1 MIKLVIF
8 DLHGTL
14 AKPNVVT
21 DEYVASRYL
30 IERGY
35 EVYPQGLRAAWQY
48 VCFIDLPRH
57 GFKDYPSMLRKTMER
72 LDVKVDED
80 TINGLAALYQRN
92 NYTLFDDAEPAV
104 RLAREMKLK
113 TAIATTP
120 PRFWY
125 ERDMQEVL
133 ELIDFLCTGDVAG
146 CEKSNPKMYHT
157 IISHF
162 NVEPENC
169 VVIGDGEYVDILL
182 PNSLGMRTIFLDRYT
197 TGKTHSTAHA
207 TVNTLH
213 EVMDEV
219 RNFLE

>member
-14 AKPNVVT
+14 AEPNVVT

-30 IERGY
+30 IERGH
-35 EVYPQGLRAAWQY
+35 EVYPQELRAAWQY

-57 GFKDYPSMLRKTMER
+57 GFKDYLSMLGKTLER
-72 LDVKVDED
+72 LDVEVDEA
-80 TINGLAALYQRN
+80 TINGLSTLYRQN

-104 RLAREMKLK
+104 RLARKMNLK

-125 ERDMQEVL
+125 ERDMQGVL
-133 ELIDFLCTGDVAG
+133 EHIDLLCTGTVAG

-157 IISHF
+157 IVSHF
-162 NVEPENC
+162 DLIPENC
-169 VVIGDGEYVDILL
+169 VVIGDGVYVDILL
-182 PNSLGMRTIFLDRYT
+182 PNSLGMKTILLDRKIT
-197 TGKTHSTAHA
+197 SKTHSIANA

-213 EVMDEV
+213 EAMDEV
-219 RNFLE
+219 RNLIS

>member
-21 DEYVASRYL
+21 DEYGASRYL

-35 EVYPQGLRAAWQY
+35 DVYPQELRAVWQC
-48 VCFIDLPRH
+48 VCFIDQPRH
-57 GFKDYPSMLRKTMER
+57 GFKDYPSMLGKAMER

-80 TINGLAALYQRN
+80 TINGLAAQYLQN
-92 NYTLFDDAEPAV
+92 DYTLFEDAEPAV
-104 RLAREMKLK
+104 RRVKEMKLK

-120 PRFWY
+120 PKFWY

-133 ELIDFLCTGDVAG
+133 EFIDFLCTGDVAG
-146 CEKSNPKMYHT
+146 CEKSNPKMYRT

-213 EVMDEV
+213 EAMDEV

>member
-21 DEYVASRYL
+21 DEYDASRYL

-35 EVYPQGLRAAWQY
+35 DVYPQELRAAWQY
-48 VCFIDLPRH
+48 ICFIDQPRYE
-57 GFKDYPSMLRKTMER
+57 FKDYLSMLRKTMER
-72 LDVKVDED
+72 LDVKVEEA
-80 TINGLAALYQRN
+80 TINGLAALYLQN
-92 NYTLFDDAEPAV
+92 NYTLFDDAEPAI

-125 ERDMQEVL
+125 QRDMQRVL

-162 NVEPENC
+162 DLEPENC

-182 PNSLGMRTIFLDRYT
+182 PNSLGMRTIFLDRNT
-197 TGKTHSTAHA
+197 TGKIHSAAHA

-213 EVMDEV
+213 EAIDEV
-219 RNFLE
+219 RNI